1 MDKASDRGS
10 VHCFGQFELDMRTG
24 ELRRNGTKVRM
35 QEQPFQIL
43 ALLLERAGEVVT
55 REELQQRLWSSD
67 TFVDFDNGLNI
78 AVKKLRVAL
87 GDDAETP
94 RFIETVPRRGYRF
107 MARVE
112 CEPDIEE
119 GSADAP
125 QPAAADVAEGPTTA
139 SPERVRKAK
148 SRKPILIAAVVV
160 VVIAALILLTANV
173 ARVRDRLL
181 GRSTGEPVISIAVL
195 PWLNLSS
202 DSKQQYFADG
212 MTEELTTDLA
222 QIGSLRVISRTSAMQ
237 YKGTHKSIP
246 EIARELG
253 VRYILEGSVRKEEN
267 HVRITA
273 QLIDSSTG
281 FHLWAQDF
289 DRDLKDVFSVQE
301 ETALK
306 IAEALKLQLTPQEQ
320 QAVQRRYTQNVE
332 AYDAFLRGKSMVA
345 EFDRPDKL
353 EMARKDFEEALR
365 LDPNY
370 VPALAGLSIVEG
382 QYFRNIDATPLRL
395 QRAETLAHKALG
407 IDPRVS
413 TVHVA
418 LGLIAGFKYD
428 YRHAAEEFREARRLE
443 PDNAPA
449 WDYEGWA
456 LAYQTP
462 PDGVSAEKAVREAL
476 RLGFS
481 TLAAYYHLGRALM
494 VQGRYDEAIA
504 AFEHARTVAPTS
516 GNPDFGIA
524 QVYLAKKEY
533 ERASQYFLRM
543 PEKMRSLPGPRF
555 VNSCIL
561 AGLGERDKSLAELQ
575 KAFDGGFRDFAAIEA
590 SPELGAIRSD
600 PSFAVLERRAGMPK

>member
-1 MDKASDRGS
+1 MEPPRGATRIIR
-10 VHCFGQFELDMRTG
+10 FGSFQANLIAG
-24 ELRRNGTKVRM
+24 ELRHNGTKVRL

-43 ALLLERAGEVVT
+43 ALLLEHAGEVVT
-55 REELQQRLWSSD
+55 REELQHRLWAAD

-78 AVKKLRVAL
+78 AIKKLRVAL
-87 GDDAETP
+87 GDDAEAPYYIDT
-94 RFIETVPRRGYRF
+94 IPRRGYRF
-107 MARVE
+107 RAPVE
-112 CEPDIEE
+112 YEPDTEKDP
-119 GSADAP
+119 AQVP
-125 QPAAADVAEGPTTA
+125 HPAATVALLPTTT
-139 SPERVRKAK
+139 SPETLRKAK
-148 SRKPILIAAVVV
+148 SGKPAVMAVVG
-160 VVIAALILLTANV
+160 VIVIVAALLLMGNV
-173 ARVRDRLL
+173 ARVRDRLM
-181 GRSTGEPVISIAVL
+181 GRSTGEPEISIAVL

-202 DSKQQYFADG
+202 DPKQEYFADG

-222 QIGSLRVISRTSAMQ
+222 QIGSLRVISRTSTMQ

-253 VRYILEGSVRKEEN
+253 VRYILEGSVRREEN

-281 FHLWAQDF
+281 FHIWAQDF

-332 AYDAFLRGKSMVA
+332 AYDAFLRGKALVA

-370 VPALAGLSIVEG
+370 VPALAGLSMVEG
-382 QYFRNIDATPLRL
+382 QYFRNIDAAPLHL
-395 QRAETLAHKALG
+395 QRAEALARKALS
-407 IDPRVS
+407 IDPQVS

-418 LGLIAGFKYD
+418 LGLIAGFNYD
-428 YRHAAEEFREARRLE
+428 YRHAAEEFREAHRLE

-449 WDYEGWA
+449 WDYEGWV
-456 LAYQTP
+456 LAYQQP
-462 PDGVSAEKAVREAL
+462 PDGVGAEEAVREAL

-481 TLAAYYHLGRALM
+481 SLAAYYHLGRALM

-504 AFEHARTVAPTS
+504 AFEHARTIAPTS

-524 QVYLAKKEY
+524 QVYLAKKDY
-533 ERASQYFLRM
+533 NRAAQFFQQM
-543 PEKMRSLPGPRF
+543 PEGIRKLPGPRF

-561 AGLGERDKSLAELQ
+561 AGLGDRDKSLAELR
-575 KAFDGGFRDFAAIEA
+575 KAYEGGFRDFAAIEA
-590 SPELGAIRSD
+590 SPELGEIRSD
-600 PSFAVLERRAGMPK
+600 PRFAALEHRVGQPK

>member
-1 MDKASDRGS
+1 VEFD
-10 VHCFGQFELDMRTG
+10 LDCD
-24 ELRRNGTKVRM
+24 E
-35 QEQPFQIL
+35 
-43 ALLLERAGEVVT
+43 
-55 REELQQRLWSSD
+55 
-67 TFVDFDNGLNI
+67 
-78 AVKKLRVAL
+78 
-87 GDDAETP
+87 
-94 RFIETVPRRGYRF
+94 GYS
-107 MARVE
+107 
-112 CEPDIEE
+112 EP
-119 GSADAP
+119 A
-125 QPAAADVAEGPTTA
+125 QPALVPSVLPTTA
-139 SPERVRKAK
+139 LSRIEK
-148 SRKPILIAAVVV
+148 SKSHRSIAIASVAV
-160 VVIAALILLTANV
+160 VVIAPVLLFVGNV
-173 ARVRDRLL
+173 ARMRDRLM
-181 GRSTGEPVISIAVL
+181 GRSNGEPVISIAVL

-202 DSKQQYFADG
+202 DPKQEYFADG

-237 YKGTHKSIP
+237 YRGTHKSIP
-246 EIARELG
+246 EIAHELG

-273 QLIDSSTG
+273 QLIDTSTG

-306 IAEALKLQLTPQEQ
+306 IADALKLQLTPQEQ

-332 AYDAFLRGKSMVA
+332 AYDAFLRGKSLVA

-382 QYFRNIDATPLRL
+382 QYYHNLDSDISRL
-395 QRAETLAHKALG
+395 QRAETLAQKALR
-407 IDPRVS
+407 IDSQVS

-418 LGLIAGFKYD
+418 LGLIAGSQYD
-428 YRHAAEEFREARRLE
+428 YRHAAAEFREAHRLE
-443 PDNAPA
+443 PDNSPA

-456 LAYQTP
+456 LAYQQP
-462 PDGVSAEKAVREAL
+462 PDGVGAEKSVREAL

-504 AFEHARTVAPTS
+504 AFEHARTLAPTS

-533 ERASQYFLRM
+533 DRASQFFQRM
-543 PEKMRSLPGPRF
+543 PEGLRKLPGPRF

-561 AGLGERDKSLAELQ
+561 AGLGEPDQSLAELQ
-575 KAFDGGFRDFAAIEA
+575 RAVEGGYRDLAAIEA

-600 PSFAVLERRAGMPK
+600 PRFVILGRRAGLPK